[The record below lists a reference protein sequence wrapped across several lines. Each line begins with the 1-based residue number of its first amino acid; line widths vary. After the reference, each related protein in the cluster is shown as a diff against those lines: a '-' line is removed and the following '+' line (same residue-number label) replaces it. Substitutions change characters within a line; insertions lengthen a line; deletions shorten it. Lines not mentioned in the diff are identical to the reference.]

1 MPATSL
7 SLSSAILSQ
16 GADVHST
23 LPGLDILVVCSRDA
37 GSIALILPELNHSVT
52 IFPR

>member
-23 LPGLDILVVCSRDA
+23 LPGLEILAVCSETLVRLA
-37 GSIALILPELNHSVT
+37 NPA
-52 IFPR
+52 

>member
-1 MPATSL
+1 MSTTSL

-23 LPGLDILVVCSRDA
+23 LPGLEIVVCSR
-37 GSIALILPELNHSVT
+37 ALSLYCWEFRLNLK
-52 IFPR
+52 IFAPQ

>member
-23 LPGLDILVVCSRDA
+23 LPVVEILVVLVCSETLVRLA
-37 GSIALILPELNHSVT
+37 NPA
-52 IFPR
+52 

>member
-23 LPGLDILVVCSRDA
+23 LPGVEILVVRCVQRDA
-37 GSIALILPELNHSVT
+37 GSIG
-52 IFPR
+52 